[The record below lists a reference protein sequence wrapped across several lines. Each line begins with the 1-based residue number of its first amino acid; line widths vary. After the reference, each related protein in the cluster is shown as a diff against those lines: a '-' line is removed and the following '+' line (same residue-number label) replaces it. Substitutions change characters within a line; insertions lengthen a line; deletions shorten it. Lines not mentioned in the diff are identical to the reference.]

1 MMVGFVEAWVP
12 VKKQTVKR
20 VKNANR
26 ELGLWVWGSGT
37 LLQAV
42 EAGTAKLVPE

>member
-1 MMVGFVEAWVP
+1 MVGFVEAWVP

-26 ELGLWVWGSGT
+26 ELGSWVWGSGT
-37 LLQAV
+37 WLQVV
-42 EAGTAKLVPE
+42 EATAAKLVPE